1 MKLTSLLDHALAF
14 SFMAFALA
22 LLFNVLRLV
31 KGPTAMDRVLA
42 VDTMVINV
50 IALIVL
56 LGIRQATQAYFEA
69 ALLFAMFGFV
79 ATVSFCRFLLRGKL
93 VE

>member
-1 MKLTSLLDHALAF
+1 MIDHALDFGLAAV
-14 SFMAFALA
+14 SLA
-22 LLFNVLRLV
+22 LLLNLWSLFR
-31 KGPTAMDRVLA
+31 GPTTMDRVLA

-56 LGIRQATQAYFEA
+56 FGIREGSMLYFEA

-79 ATVSFCRFLLRGKL
+79 STVAYCRFVLRGNII
-93 VE
+93 E

>member
-1 MKLTSLLDHALAF
+1 MNAASLLDHALAF
-14 SFMAFALA
+14 GFGAFALA
-22 LLFNVLRLV
+22 LVFNLLRLV
-31 KGPTAMDRVLA
+31 RGPTTMDRVLA

-56 LGIRQATQAYFEA
+56 LGISQATQAYFEA

-79 ATVSFCRFLLRGKL
+79 ATVSYCRFMLRGRL
-93 VE
+93 IE

>member
-1 MKLTSLLDHALAF
+1 MTASVVLDYALAF
-14 SFMAFALA
+14 GFAAFALA
-22 LLFNVLRLV
+22 LLLNLVRLLM
-31 KGPTAMDRVLA
+31 GPTAMDRVLA

-79 ATVSFCRFLLRGKL
+79 ATVSFCRIVLRGRL
-93 VE
+93 ID